1 MYRYDGE
8 SSVPDSRGGP
18 DHQRLLRHE
27 NRLASQTKNKQ
38 KTLKK
43 AGKFSQNILYTSYS
57 QRKQISFYR
66 VDESVS

>member
-38 KTLKK
+38 KNLKK
-43 AGKFSQNILYTSYS
+43 GGKILSKHTVQYTSFG
-57 QRKQISFYR
+57 KL
-66 VDESVS
+66 D

>member
-38 KTLKK
+38 SGGVN
-43 AGKFSQNILYTSYS
+43 AVAEG
-57 QRKQISFYR
+57 
-66 VDESVS
+66 